1 MTETLTNDPK
11 RSEIEDLLPWYATGR
26 ISAGDRARVD
36 QALKGDAEL
45 RRRLDLAREEMAET
59 IDANE
64 RLPAPSPRTLDK
76 LLAGMD
82 AEPRALPVM
91 EAAKRGVV
99 GWLATTLAALSP
111 QKLAYAAVAA
121 LALIAVQ
128 AAVLTGIAVGG
139 REGGRFDTAS
149 APSLVPGSY
158 VMLSFAPDAKA
169 SEITGFFK
177 RYEAAVIDG
186 PRANGFYKVRV
197 GEKTLAK
204 PEFDQLVERIK
215 AERNLI
221 GFVAPAN

>member
-1 MTETLTNDPK
+1 MTETMTNDPK

-26 ISAGDRARVD
+26 LSAGDKARVE

-45 RRRLDLAREEMAET
+45 RRRLELAREEMDET
-59 IDANE
+59 ISGNE
-64 RLPAPSPRTLDK
+64 RLPAPSPRALDK

-82 AEPRALPVM
+82 AEPRSEPVL
-91 EAAKRGVV
+91 AAARRGFV
-99 GWLATTLAALSP
+99 GWLATTLAALAP
-111 QKLAYAAVAA
+111 RKLAYAAVAA

-128 AAVLTGIAVGG
+128 GAVLTGLVVTGG
-139 REGGRFDTAS
+139 DGKFDTAS
-149 APSLVPGSY
+149 APAVVPGTY

-169 SEITGFFK
+169 SEITGFFR

-197 GEKTLAK
+197 GEKTLPK
-204 PEFDQLVERIK
+204 SELDRLLERIK

>member
-1 MTETLTNDPK
+1 MTETMTNDPK

-26 ISAGDRARVD
+26 ISAADKARVE

-82 AEPRALPVM
+82 AAPRAVPVM
-91 EAAKRGVV
+91 EAAKRSVV

-111 QKLAYAAVAA
+111 QKLAYATVAA

-128 AAVLTGIAVGG
+128 AAVLTGLVISGG
-139 REGGRFDTAS
+139 DSKFDTAS
-149 APSLVPGSY
+149 SPIQLPGSY
-158 VMLSFAPDAKA
+158 VMISFAPDAKA
-169 SEITGFFK
+169 SEITAFFK
-177 RYEAAVIDG
+177 RYDAAVIDG

-204 PEFDQLVERIK
+204 PEFEQLVERIK
-215 AERNLI
+215 AERSLI

>member
-1 MTETLTNDPK
+1 MTETVTNDPE

-36 QALKGDAEL
+36 QALKNDAEL

-64 RLPAPSPRTLDK
+64 RLPAPSPRTLDR

-82 AEPRALPVM
+82 AEPRTAPVM
-91 EAAKRGVV
+91 EAARRGLV
-99 GWLATTLAALSP
+99 GWLATMLAALSP

-128 AAVLTGIAVGG
+128 AAVLTGFVINGG
-139 REGGRFDTAS
+139 NGRFDTAS

-158 VMLSFAPDAKA
+158 VMLSFAPDAKV

-177 RYEAAVIDG
+177 RYDAAVVDG

-197 GEKTLAK
+197 GEKTLPR
-204 PEFDQLVERIK
+204 PEFEQLIERMK
-215 AERNLI
+215 AERNLV
-221 GFVAPAN
+221 GFVAPAS